1 MGLSQQIGASSL
13 SKPGVCTSSTRP
25 ATPYEGQMIYETD
38 TDKVLVWNGSA
49 WYANW
54 NTAWGLVGSAY
65 TTTSDTSITAEE
77 VELTVT
83 WTAIANRYYKLSWF
97 EPDTGVAGAGGA
109 AIVLRFRLTNLVGTQ
124 LQLAYNWVIGSS
136 VDTVSQC
143 IYYGT
148 FSAGS
153 TTVVAT
159 AQNGGGVTFQLT
171 RGTGKTGF
179 FLVEDI
185 GPV

>member
-1 MGLSQQIGASSL
+1 MGLSQQIGSSSL

-38 TDKVLVWNGSA
+38 TDKVLVWNGTA

-54 NTAWGLVGSAY
+54 NTAWGLVGSA
-65 TTTSDTSITAEE
+65 TSTTSDTSITAEE

-83 WTAIANRYYKLSWF
+83 WTAVANRNYKLSWF
-97 EPDTGVAGAGGA
+97 EPDTGIAGAGGA
-109 AIVLRFRLTNLVGTQ
+109 AIILRFRSTNLVGTQ
-124 LQLAYNWVIGSS
+124 LQLAWSWIISSS
-136 VDTVSQC
+136 VDTFSQC
-143 IYYGT
+143 VYYGT

-159 AQNGGGVTFQLT
+159 AQQSGGVTFQLN
-171 RGTGKTGF
+171 RGTGKAAF
-179 FLVEDI
+179 FVVEDI